1 MPNSLCKE
9 TEWTI
14 DMKRY
19 RPSNPGSASLEK
31 TVAHRSAE
39 LSIVHPRLV
48 GMVSLLLALVMTS
61 ACASKIPANRWTRIA
76 VSHYPG
82 MTDIHQ
88 EVNVIE
94 GIYQGQKI
102 SGYIDQNDQWVELS
116 RRPVK
121 AVDAAEAGQ
130 IADVLTTGIGL
141 SQGLSET
148 NPLGVGMLPLK
159 FALNY
164 YAENRGVRECGQI
177 KSFLSA
183 TGWGAA
189 AANIVT
195 ISAGAFTG
203 GSAAAGILVG
213 TLAWNQFPGTD
224 GCTVWLGQPVELSTL

>member
-1 MPNSLCKE
+1 
-9 TEWTI
+9 
-14 DMKRY
+14 MKRH
-19 RPSNPGSASLEK
+19 RSSNSGFGSLGK
-31 TVAHRSAE
+31 TVARQFLAS
-39 LSIVHPRLV
+39 SIVHRRSA
-48 GMVSLLLALVMTS
+48 GAVSLLLALVMTS
-61 ACASKIPANRWTRIA
+61 ACASKIPANQWTRIA
-76 VSHYPG
+76 ASHYPG
-82 MTDIHQ
+82 MTAIHQ

-116 RRPVK
+116 RRPIK

-130 IADVLTTGIGL
+130 IADVITTGIGL

-164 YAENRGVRECGQI
+164 YAENQGVRECGQI
-177 KSFLSA
+177 KTFLSA

-189 AANIVT
+189 AANIIT

-203 GSAAAGILVG
+203 GSAAAGLLVG

>member
-1 MPNSLCKE
+1 
-9 TEWTI
+9 
-14 DMKRY
+14 MKWHHT
-19 RPSNPGSASLEK
+19 PTPGSGSLEK
-31 TVAHRSAE
+31 TLVCHCLES
-39 LSIVHPRLV
+39 SIVPRRPV
-48 GMVSLLLALVMTS
+48 GALSLLLALVMTS
-61 ACASKIPANRWTRIA
+61 ACASKIPANQWTRTA
-76 VSHYPG
+76 ASHYPG

-141 SQGLSET
+141 SNGLSES
-148 NPLGVGMLPLK
+148 NPLGVGILPLK

-164 YAENRGVRECGQI
+164 YAENQGVRECGQI
-177 KSFLSA
+177 KSLLSA

-189 AANIVT
+189 AANIIT

-203 GSAAAGILVG
+203 GSAAAGLLVG

-224 GCTVWLGQPVELSTL
+224 GCTLWLGQPVETGTL

>member
-1 MPNSLCKE
+1 
-9 TEWTI
+9 
-14 DMKRY
+14 MKRHLL
-19 RPSNPGSASLEK
+19 PNPGSDSPDNTL
-31 TVAHRSAE
+31 VRRSPE
-39 LSIVHPRLV
+39 SSIVHRRPVCAL
-48 GMVSLLLALVMTS
+48 SLLLALMMTS
-61 ACASKIPANRWTRIA
+61 ACASKIPANEWTRIA
-76 VSHYPG
+76 ASHYPG

-164 YAENRGVRECGQI
+164 YAENQGVRECGQI
-177 KSFLSA
+177 KTFLSA

-189 AANIVT
+189 AANIIT

-203 GSAAAGILVG
+203 GSAAAGLLVG

-224 GCTVWLGQPVELSTL
+224 GCTGWLGQPVELSTL